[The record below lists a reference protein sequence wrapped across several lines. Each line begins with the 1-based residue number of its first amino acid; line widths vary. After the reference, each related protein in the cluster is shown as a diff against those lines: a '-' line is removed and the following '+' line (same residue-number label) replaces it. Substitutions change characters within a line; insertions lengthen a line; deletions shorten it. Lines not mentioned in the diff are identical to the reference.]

1 MCHSFSHCILHFMAC
16 LPMFLYAN
24 FSSNDERAYTTNNT
38 ATRPDITFFKQLYLF
53 SNSVNYTVYLAK
65 VGHALS
71 CEQDK
76 SLKSSALKY
85 KHR

>member
-1 MCHSFSHCILHFMAC
+1 MCHGLSHCILHFVAF
-16 LPMFLYAN
+16 LLMFLYAN

-38 ATRPDITFFKQLYLF
+38 ATRQDIFFKQLYLF

-76 SLKSSALKY
+76 SFKCSALKY